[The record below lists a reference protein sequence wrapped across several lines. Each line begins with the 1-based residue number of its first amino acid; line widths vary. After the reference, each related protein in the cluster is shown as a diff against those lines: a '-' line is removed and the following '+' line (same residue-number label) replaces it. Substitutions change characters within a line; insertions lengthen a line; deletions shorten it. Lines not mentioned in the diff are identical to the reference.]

1 MGGNNT
7 LGDVLL
13 EELKSGSQMILEGTA
28 AVPYISVKCLIVT
41 FKLYAAL

>member
-13 EELKSGSQMILEGTA
+13 GELKSGSQNILEGTA
-28 AVPYISVKCLIVT
+28 AVPSRICEMSHCHP
-41 FKLYAAL
+41 